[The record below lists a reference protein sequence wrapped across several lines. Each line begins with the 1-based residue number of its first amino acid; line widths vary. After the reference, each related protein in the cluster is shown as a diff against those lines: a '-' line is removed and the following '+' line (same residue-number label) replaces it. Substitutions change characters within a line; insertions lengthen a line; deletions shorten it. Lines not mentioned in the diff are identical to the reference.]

1 MFETT
6 FAQPAQPPLQLK
18 KKERFVTLREY
29 VLWEAKR
36 DEKYEYHNGK
46 IVKMAYARGPHNEI
60 TVNVTAALKAAIRM
74 LTKKYRVFSGD
85 QKIYLPEVNH
95 GVYPDAVVVCE
106 APEFWDDDTLLLV
119 NPCSLWKCFQKAPR
133 NTTGKASLT
142 YTRPALPSR
151 NTSSSAKTPAR
162 WRPATGR
169 SRAYGGKPSS
179 PTPTARSFSNRSAV
193 PSPLRTFTRTLNFQY
208 RLPRNSTSPSFEIGK
223 YKIAHGS

>member
-1 MFETT
+1 MSMFETT

-95 GVYPDAVVVCE
+95 GVYPDAVAVCE
-106 APEFWDDDTLLLV
+106 APEYWDDDTLLLV
-119 NPCSLWKCFQKAPR
+119 NPLLIVEVLSKSTQKYDR
-133 NTTGKASLT
+133 EGKFDL
-142 YTRPALPSR
+142 YKTR
-151 NTSSSAKTPAR
+151 
-162 WRPATGR
+162 
-169 SRAYGGKPSS
+169 
-179 PTPTARSFSNRSAV
+179 
-193 PSPLRTFTRTLNFQY
+193 
-208 RLPRNSTSPSFEIGK
+208 PSFEEYVLVRQDTCEVETRYREEPGLWRETVVTDPN
-223 YKIAHGS
+223 GSVFLKSLGCSISVADIYENIEFPIPPTKK

>member
-46 IVKMAYARGPHNEI
+46 IVKMPYARGPHNEI
-60 TVNVTAALKAAIRM
+60 TMNIAAAIKIAVKGHE
-74 LTKKYRVFSGD
+74 KKYRVLSGD
-85 QKIYLPEVNH
+85 QKIYLPEINH

-119 NPCSLWKCFQKAPR
+119 NPLLIVEVLSKSTQKYDR
-133 NTTGKASLT
+133 EGKFDL
-142 YTRPALPSR
+142 YKTR
-151 NTSSSAKTPAR
+151 
-162 WRPATGR
+162 
-169 SRAYGGKPSS
+169 
-179 PTPTARSFSNRSAV
+179 
-193 PSPLRTFTRTLNFQY
+193 
-208 RLPRNSTSPSFEIGK
+208 PSFEEYVLVRQDTCEVETRYREEPGLWRETVVTDPN
-223 YKIAHGS
+223 GSVFLKSLGCSISVADIYENIEFPIPPTKK